1 LGNISAQGIKADVI
15 LNDIA
20 NAELDAASINAKD
33 AASIIPLS
41 ASCACCE
48 SLEELSHLC
57 KTVSEG
63 DGDLLFIE
71 LNGTADPLALIENFL
86 ILKDQLPFD
95 PIIPICLIDVRHW
108 GKRGKLTSLEK
119 RQMEASVFHCLSY
132 TDRAESEDTHQTRNI
147 ISECFPKSREVTKDE
162 FSEQLVSLFKNS
174 DDNSIL
180 GDFHEFSQ
188 GGESH
193 HDEVH
198 LLSHQIQGCQVSL
211 PPKVRR
217 SAIERILKKLPNE
230 VLRAKALVKIIEA
243 PGAKWLFERA
253 NNEINS
259 SLITVSYTTHLSSSL
274 LCVGLELNTSDIK
287 EIVSDEFGY
296 PAELK

>member
-1 LGNISAQGIKADVI
+1 MGIISAQGIKADVI

-20 NAELDAASINAKD
+20 NAELDAASINAEE

-41 ASCACCE
+41 ATCACCE
-48 SLEELSHLC
+48 SLDELSNLC

-71 LNGTADPLALIENFL
+71 LNGTADPLVLIENFL
-86 ILKDQLPFD
+86 ILKDQLHFD

-108 GKRGKLTSLEK
+108 GKREGLTSLEK

-132 TDRAESEDTHQTRNI
+132 TVRAEPENTNETQNI
-147 ISECFPKSREVTKDE
+147 ISECFPKSREITKDGLA
-162 FSEQLVSLFKNS
+162 EQLVSLLKNP
-174 DDNSIL
+174 DDNLIL
-180 GDFHEFSQ
+180 GNFHDFSH
-188 GGESH
+188 GEKSH

-217 SAIERILKKLPNE
+217 SAIERVLKKLPHG

-259 SLITVSYTTHLSSSL
+259 SPIPGPDVSHLSSSL
-274 LCVGLELNTSDIK
+274 LCVGLELNASDIK

-296 PAELK
+296 QAELK